1 MDPNAKQQVVERVKQ
16 ANNILVT
23 VSTDP
28 SVDQLSACIGLT
40 LLINSMEK
48 HGTAVF
54 SGKVPS
60 ILEFLQPEKTLEPNT
75 DSLRD
80 FIISLDRAKADK
92 LKYKV
97 EDDIVRIF
105 ITPYRSSLSDKDLVF
120 SQGDFNVDVVI
131 ALGVQAAEHIDQA
144 IEAHGRILH
153 DATVVCLNAGNAGG
167 ENNLGQINWTDPAA
181 SSLCEMIVSISEAF
195 GNGLIDNQ
203 MATAFLTGI
212 VAETERF
219 SNPKTSPKVMTMSAQ
234 LMAAGANQQL
244 ISEKLEEAA
253 EPEPEPIDVYKPE
266 EVAEP
271 EPEPG
276 QAGEEAD
283 SDGVLKIQHDRD
295 EVHDTERVHM
305 DTDGKLYRPEQLSG
319 DDPGSASQ
327 PVAAG
332 DSSDPPSSL
341 PPPDEDAELEVESGD
356 DFETPNGSEQVP
368 SSADELQPQGVSQL
382 EDVPAPD
389 WTSGDSSLP
398 ESQPEEVISIPNSDE
413 QPPPG
418 PGATQQPEAETPQS
432 EPPMSEDLQEPPQA
446 ATVNGR
452 KALNPDDEPAF
463 GGQLTANTEP
473 EAYSPTT
480 DPMSVFKP
488 HDGTILSHDQQP
500 PSEIVGLP
508 SEAGSGPSIP
518 PSNLAVPDPVATTAV
533 SPDSV
538 AEPSTD
544 DVLGYEA
551 TPVSL
556 PKAVEPDDEE
566 RPLSEDAA
574 KVEADTL
581 PTTEVSTSE
590 LPQVSTEGEK
600 DLVFGKDV
608 VSSDPLSGYNPL
620 KFDPAKYTTS
630 AADVAANEPAVPEL
644 TLPTTDVPGSQS
656 TELPALANNDP
667 IVGAVDLNLPPT
679 SLDPKDHANET
690 LAEIEKDVG
699 INDHGGETL
708 AEIEKELGI
717 VDHGSQTLS
726 AIEGAGSDLKPPES
740 PDKPPE
746 PPAVPPPL
754 PI

>member
-1 MDPNAKQQVVERVKQ
+1 MDQNAKQQVVERVKQ

-54 SGKVPS
+54 SGIVPS
-60 ILEFLQPEKTLEPNT
+60 TLEFLQPEKTLEPNT

-153 DATVVCLNAGNAGG
+153 DATVICLNAGDVGG
-167 ENNLGQINWTDPAA
+167 ENNLGQINWIDPNA

-244 ISEKLEEAA
+244 IAEKLEEA
-253 EPEPEPIDVYKPE
+253 EPEPEPIDVYDPE
-266 EVAEP
+266 PKLEEAEP
-271 EPEPG
+271 EPEKV
-276 QAGEEAD
+276 GEEAD
-283 SDGVLKIQHDRD
+283 SDGVLKIQHDRF
-295 EVHDTERVHM
+295 EVHDAERVHM
-305 DTDGKLYRPEQLSG
+305 DTDGKLYRPEQLSDESSST
-319 DDPGSASQ
+319 DDAQAS
-327 PVAAG
+327 
-332 DSSDPPSSL
+332 DDTDDDDPPSSL
-341 PPPDEDAELEVESGD
+341 PAPDEDAQLDVGMED
-356 DFETPNGSEQVP
+356 T
-368 SSADELQPQGVSQL
+368 LQPPDVTLPQDIPEPKQVS
-382 EDVPAPD
+382 EDIP
-389 WTSGDSSLP
+389 SP
-398 ESQPEEVISIPNSDE
+398 EPQSEEVIQIPDNYE

-418 PGATQQPEAETPQS
+418 PGAAQQPEAESPSS
-432 EPPMSEDLQEPPQA
+432 EPPMSEDSPESPQA

-452 KALNPDDEPAF
+452 KALNPNDEPEF

-488 HDGTILSHDQQP
+488 HDGTMLSHDRQTTQ
-500 PSEIVGLP
+500 EVVGLP
-508 SEAGSGPSIP
+508 SEAGNTP
-518 PSNLAVPDPVATTAV
+518 PSTPSPAVPDPVTTTV
-533 SPDSV
+533 LSQDPV
-538 AEPSTD
+538 AEPPAD

-556 PKAVEPDDEE
+556 PQSAEPEAAEE
-566 RPLSEDAA
+566 LPSSEDVAA
-574 KVEADTL
+574 DVDPIL
-581 PTTEVSTSE
+581 TTEVPAPE

-600 DLVFGKDV
+600 DLVFGNQPT
-608 VSSDPLSGYNPL
+608 STDPLSGYNPL

-630 AADVAANEPAVPEL
+630 VADTTNNEPVVPEL
-644 TLPTTDVPGSQS
+644 ALPTADIPAAQPTQPAA
-656 TELPALANNDP
+656 ELASSDSGVDLP
-667 IVGAVDLNLPPT
+667 DLNLPPT

-699 INDHGGETL
+699 INDHGNETL

-717 VDHGSQTLS
+717 VDNGNQTLS
-726 AIEGAGSDLKPPES
+726 ALEGSGNGLTPSDS